1 MKMANKMGFSL
12 DDAELLRRI
21 VGKKKVN
28 EVKKWHKKVRKLVDK
43 NEKLQETNIEDQDAG
58 DVFWKILEDSA
69 NYSFNKSHSI
79 SYAALSAVTVF
90 LKFNYPK
97 QFFLSLL
104 QMSKFEPDPMEQISK
119 IQKELNFLR
128 LNYYPLTY

>member
-1 MKMANKMGFSL
+1 MKILSDTGGVVLYQEQLMKMANEIGFSL

-28 EVKKWHKKVRKLVDK
+28 EVKKWHKKIRKLVDK
-43 NEKLQETNIEDQDAG
+43 NEKLQETNIEDQDVG

-97 QFFLSLL
+97 TVFLES
-104 QMSKFEPDPMEQISK
+104 SSNE
-119 IQKELNFLR
+119 
-128 LNYYPLTY
+128 